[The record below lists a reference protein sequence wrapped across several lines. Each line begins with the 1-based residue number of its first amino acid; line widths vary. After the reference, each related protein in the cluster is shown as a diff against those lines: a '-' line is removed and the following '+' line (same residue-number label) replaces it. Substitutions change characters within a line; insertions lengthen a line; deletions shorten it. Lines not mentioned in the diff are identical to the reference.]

1 MQELQNAVV
10 TLCNQ
15 HLYKSNQD
23 LSAHDKKMLQNVFG
37 DNILVSNK
45 IREKMIQY
53 KQLIIFL
60 LNDVVLKVFDV
71 VE

>member
-1 MQELQNAVV
+1 
-10 TLCNQ
+10 
-15 HLYKSNQD
+15 
-23 LSAHDKKMLQNVFG
+23 MLQNVFG